1 MNTMQIRME
10 LERLVPAKV
19 NCDVAEIVKNIFKSV
34 FPSKG
39 EMLRMIEW
47 GEHQTK
53 DRKVKLVIEEFGR
66 QQHQASN
73 EERVGANGQIA

>member
-1 MNTMQIRME
+1 MNAMQIRMK

-39 EMLRMIEW
+39 EMLHMIE
-47 GEHQTK
+47 
-53 DRKVKLVIEEFGR
+53 
-66 QQHQASN
+66 
-73 EERVGANGQIA
+73 

>member
-1 MNTMQIRME
+1 
-10 LERLVPAKV
+10 
-19 NCDVAEIVKNIFKSV
+19 V

-53 DRKVKLVIEEFGR
+53 NRKVKLVIEEFGR

-73 EERVGANGQIA
+73 EERVGADGQIA